1 MLISVGAP
9 IKGRTQ
15 KHGHAHRIPSVQGRG
30 HWSGGLGGGNVLMV
44 RSVRKHGNAKAKD
57 KIGVHA
63 RRTKVRA
70 MLQWEDDKKHHRR
83 IIKKIKF
90 RLLARLYLQKLH
102 EVTPTNPPHSIC
114 KLKWS
119 PSVEVLPFN
128 AESSPSSIHTSTLH
142 FSPIS
147 L

>member
-1 MLISVGAP
+1 MSISFGVP

-15 KHGHAHRIPSVQGRG
+15 KHGHAHRMPLAQGRG
-30 HWSGGLGGGNVLMV
+30 HWNGGLGGGSVLMV
-44 RSVRKHGNAKAKD
+44 RSVRKYGSAKAKD

-70 MLQWEDDKKHHRR
+70 MLQWKDNKKHHKH

-90 RLLARLYLQKLH
+90 RLLAQLYLQKLH
-102 EVTPTNPPHSIC
+102 EATPTEPPHSIS

-119 PSVEVLPFN
+119 PSVEILPFN
-128 AESSPSSIHTSTLH
+128 SESSPSSIHTSTLH